1 MSRDFASNGPARV
14 PSPAR
19 GSAVVGGRVLRVL
32 VIGFAVVVALAD
44 ARGTRGEDA
53 TVARDRAAATIEAY
67 REHFR
72 RTGDLQSKL
81 PELNAAAADLL
92 AATSGFLARGDK
104 SSAAQSLIYVADIR
118 RMRSQADA
126 ALAAYGQAEALARQT
141 PDRALLGKALIGKA
155 RTAINQRDY
164 GAALGFAREAVQTTE
179 GLQDKQLRSTIFGV
193 LADLQLKLGDFAAA
207 SDSVSKAMAAARD
220 SGSAQDVYYA
230 LIGRADIWMA
240 LANRCDTRPR
250 YEPCLQQ
257 IEKAGQDYAEARA
270 MAAGQGWGGLV
281 RYVDDALRGAEVLK
295 TGYLQ
300 LNATNTTAAVSG
312 LFSPKVPKDVLATE
326 IFTTSQPENAKLM
339 RPIYEQAKR
348 YEDAVGGFSAVVA
361 AQSRFTEGM
370 LREMEGDL
378 DGALNA
384 YLKAVNIFES
394 DRARLQ
400 DEPARAGII
409 GNKLNFYYRP
419 MAVLLEKRRRAEAFA
434 LLERSKARTTGD
446 LLASRSIVFPTEGER
461 RLYGDMV
468 EQRAKVASLQSML
481 FSSLSNGAP
490 KSAIVGISADI
501 ATAEKAY
508 QSVLEE
514 MRGAAGK
521 KAHDLV
527 LSEPATLEQLQTAMR
542 REGFESLMYLVED
555 NEIILWH
562 IGADDVQAR
571 NVFIPKGEL
580 SKKIRSLQ
588 QGLTRPDA
596 EFDAE
601 TARQLYLYLVSPARS
616 WIKGRRLVIF
626 PSGELYQIP
635 FEALQN
641 PADGHF
647 LGEDFELSYA
657 PSATVFLSLKP
668 PGGLSDARLLA
679 VADPEI
685 ADGQAEVEAIAA
697 LYPGRA
703 TALTGPTLAT
713 KKDVKSRIG
722 GYDLV
727 HLSVHGEFDP
737 RQPLASYLTLAP
749 SDGDDGRLTA
759 AEMFGLPLER
769 ARLVVLS
776 ACATGKATVADGDE
790 MVGMIRGLLFAGA
803 RSFVLSRWKV
813 DAASTSLWMRTF
825 YAEAQRNP
833 MGEAARRAIL
843 AVRANPAYERPY
855 FWAPFML
862 VGR

>member
-1 MSRDFASNGPARV
+1 MSRDFGSN
-14 PSPAR
+14 
-19 GSAVVGGRVLRVL
+19 GSAVIRAGVLRVL
-32 VIGFAVVVALAD
+32 LIGFAIAVALAD
-44 ARGTRGEDA
+44 ASGARSEDV
-53 TVARDRAAATIEAY
+53 TVLRDRAAATIEAY
-67 REHFR
+67 REHWR

-92 AATSGFLARGDK
+92 VAANGFLARGDK
-104 SSAAQSLIYVADIR
+104 SNAAQALIYVADIG
-118 RMRSQADA
+118 RMRNRPDA
-126 ALAAYGQAEALARQT
+126 ALVAYGQAEALARQAR
-141 PDRALLGKALIGKA
+141 DRAVLGKALIGKA

-164 GAALGFAREAVQTTE
+164 GAALASAREAVQTTE
-179 GLQDKQLRSTIFGV
+179 GLQDKKLRSTIFGV
-193 LADLQLKLGDFAAA
+193 LADTQLKLGDFAAA

-220 SGSAQDVYYA
+220 GGGAQEVFYA
-230 LIGRADIWMA
+230 LLGRADIWME

-270 MAAGQGWGGLV
+270 MAAGLGWGGLV
-281 RYVDDALRGAEVLK
+281 GLIDGMVRGAADLK
-295 TGYLQ
+295 SRYAQ
-300 LNATNTTAAVSG
+300 MNATNTTAAVSG
-312 LFSPKVPKDVLATE
+312 FFSPKVPKDVLVTE
-326 IFTTSQPENAKLM
+326 IFATSQPENAKLI
-339 RPIYEQAKR
+339 RPLYEQAKR
-348 YEDAVGGFSAVVA
+348 LEDAMGGFSAVVA
-361 AQSRFTEGM
+361 AQSRFTEGL

-384 YLKAVNIFES
+384 YLQAVDLFES

-400 DEPARAGII
+400 DEPSRAGVI
-409 GNKLNFYYRP
+409 GDKLNFYYHP

-434 LLERSKARTTGD
+434 MLERSKARTMGD
-446 LLASRSIVFPTEGER
+446 LLASRSIVFPTEQER

-468 EQRAKVASLQSML
+468 ERRAKVASLQSTL
-481 FSSLSNGAP
+481 FSSLSSGAP
-490 KSAIVGISADI
+490 KSAVAGISADI

-527 LSEPATLEQLQTAMR
+527 VSEPATLEQLQTAMR
-542 REGFESLMYLVED
+542 HEGFESLMYLVED
-555 NEIILWH
+555 NRIILWH

-571 NVFIPKGEL
+571 DVFLPKGEL
-580 SKKIRSLQ
+580 NKKIRSFQ

-596 EFDAE
+596 EFDGE

-641 PADGHF
+641 PADGRF
-647 LGEDFELSYA
+647 LGEDFQLSYA

-668 PGGLSDARLLA
+668 PGGLSDGRLLA
-679 VADPEI
+679 IADPEI

-703 TALTGPTLAT
+703 TALAGPTLAT

-722 GYDLV
+722 DYDLV
-727 HLSVHGEFDP
+727 HLSVHGEFDAK
-737 RQPLASYLTLAP
+737 QPLASYLTLAP
-749 SDGDDGRLTA
+749 SDGDDGRLSA

-769 ARLVVLS
+769 TRLVVLS
-776 ACATGKATVADGDE
+776 ACATGKAAVVDGDE

-825 YAEAQRNP
+825 YAEAQKHP